1 MTILFKHTTN
11 IYPKRYFNL
20 RLFNKDTRFASNI
33 EYIFFAQ
40 YYTKVKQR
48 RVNISI
54 ALRKGLNS
62 EVGKTAGD
70 LKNPKNIKKKIL
82 NQNEGF
88 SFLESIRGSYPYW
101 CKSLNDLFAMVRQLD
116 IPTFFCTFT
125 AADIRWPE
133 TIQVVGKQYGH
144 SFSTQDVYGK
154 TDVFG

>member
-70 LKNPKNIKKKIL
+70 LKNSKNIKKK
-82 NQNEGF
+82 
-88 SFLESIRGSYPYW
+88 Y
-101 CKSLNDLFAMVRQLD
+101 
-116 IPTFFCTFT
+116 
-125 AADIRWPE
+125 
-133 TIQVVGKQYGH
+133 
-144 SFSTQDVYGK
+144 
-154 TDVFG
+154 

>member
-62 EVGKTAGD
+62 EAGKTAGD
-70 LKNPKNIKKKIL
+70 LKNPKNIKKKYLIKMKDSL
-82 NQNEGF
+82 FWSQSEEVIHTGARALMICLPWLDSLIFLHF
-88 SFLESIRGSYPYW
+88 SVL
-101 CKSLNDLFAMVRQLD
+101 LLQL
-116 IPTFFCTFT
+116 I
-125 AADIRWPE
+125 
-133 TIQVVGKQYGH
+133 
-144 SFSTQDVYGK
+144 
-154 TDVFG
+154 